1 MTKIMYLI
9 TIMIT
14 LEASDKSKFG
24 KELLTNYL
32 KIGSVQPSTE
42 PWFGPVQLLSRKGLW
57 TGVEPDE
64 SSDFLWTNER
74 VSQPKRHWA

>member
-32 KIGSVQPSTE
+32 K
-42 PWFGPVQLLSRKGLW
+42 
-57 TGVEPDE
+57 TGVNRTLIWSGSAFEPEPDK
-64 SSDFLWTNER
+64 SSGFL
-74 VSQPKRHWA
+74 

>member
-24 KELLTNYL
+24 KELLTNYF
-32 KIGSVQPSTE
+32 KMESVQP
-42 PWFGPVQLLSRKGLW
+42 
-57 TGVEPDE
+57 VE
-64 SSDFLWTNER
+64 
-74 VSQPKRHWA
+74 